1 MQMIV
6 GTGTTRCSGLGKRNG
21 VFQQPAKAALSLG
34 MAIHEL
40 TTNAFK
46 HGALSVSEGTVRIV
60 WHTEQPPDGEVLVLS
75 WSEANGPPVSP
86 PTYRGFGMTLIE
98 RGLRQDMS
106 AEVTVTFQPEGVK
119 ATLRAPLLVG
129 RLDQGTS

>member
-1 MQMIV
+1 M
-6 GTGTTRCSGLGKRNG
+6 
-21 VFQQPAKAALSLG
+21 
-34 MAIHEL
+34 
-40 TTNAFK
+40 
-46 HGALSVSEGTVRIV
+46 
-60 WHTEQPPDGEVLVLS
+60 EQPPDGEILVLN

-106 AEVTVTFQPEGVK
+106 AEVTVDFHPEGVR

>member
-1 MQMIV
+1 M
-6 GTGTTRCSGLGKRNG
+6 
-21 VFQQPAKAALSLG
+21 
-34 MAIHEL
+34 
-40 TTNAFK
+40 
-46 HGALSVSEGTVRIV
+46 SEGTVRIV
-60 WHTEQPPDGEVLVLS
+60 WHTEQPPDGEILVLN

-86 PTYRGFGMTLIE
+86 PTYRGFGTTLIE

-106 AEVTVTFQPEGVK
+106 AEVTVNFQPEGVK